1 MTKTARALAVLTVAA
16 LLAPISSPVVSAF
29 LTAEARSAEV
39 VRRMDQAQQP
49 ELGSIDFPTSG
60 SPAAQPLFIKG
71 VLLIH
76 SFEYDDAR
84 EAFQAAQ
91 KADPAFAMAYWGEAM
106 TYNHPVWQ
114 RSSPDLARAALNR
127 LAPAADARRAKAPT
141 EKEKDWLGA
150 VERLHGPG
158 EKLARDL
165 GYAEAMKRMHEKYP
179 ADDEVK
185 SFYALALLGTS
196 HGGRDFA
203 IYMRAAALVEQVYA
217 KNPQHPGAAHYLIH
231 AYDDPIHAPLG
242 LRYADA
248 YSKIAPAA
256 SHALHMASHIY
267 VAMGMW
273 DESAAT
279 NERSVKAADARREAK
294 KLDVDARGFHALLWL
309 VYSYT
314 QQGRYEEARGVMT
327 ELEAAAKESGSERT
341 RSHLA
346 LARAAWLI
354 ETRKWGE
361 AKAPVTAKGLPKDA
375 AIADLFAIGF
385 AAFRS
390 GNRAAGSRA
399 LQQMAALMET
409 TPVNLAPVRSGA
421 TQPGVRPLAPGVTPV
436 TPAPGPRAVPAPGT
450 GTASPAPQA
459 PGLRQGSGAALP
471 GHGADSAAPAAVGL
485 PTAGVGGDPRVPQVM
500 AQQLEAMLLF
510 SEGRREEALVLAR
523 QAAIV
528 EAGLPFEFGPPLPVK
543 PVNEQVGEMLMDLRR
558 PKEAMEA
565 FELSLTRTPRRV
577 LSLLG
582 LARAATAAKDP
593 ATAQRAYGELRE
605 IWKKADKTLPE
616 LKEIGALRPA
626 SSSH

>member
-1 MTKTARALAVLTVAA
+1 MKQRAVLASLLSVCLAA
-16 LLAPISSPVVSAF
+16 PMASGLS
-29 LTAEARSAEV
+29 
-39 VRRMDQAQQP
+39 RMDQ

-60 SPAAQPLFIKG
+60 SAAAQPFFIKG
-71 VLLIH
+71 VLLMH

-84 EAFQAAQ
+84 EAFVEAQ
-91 KADPAFAMAYWGEAM
+91 KADPNFAMAYWGEAM
-106 TYNHPVWQ
+106 TFNHPVWQ
-114 RSSPDLARAALNR
+114 RTSPELAKAALTK
-127 LAPAADARRAKAPT
+127 LAPTAEARRAKAAT

-150 VERLHGPG
+150 VERLSGSG
-158 EKLARDL
+158 DKLARDL
-165 GYAEAMKRMHEKYP
+165 AYADAMKRMLEKYP
-179 ADDEVK
+179 GDDEVR

-196 HGGRDFA
+196 HGGRDFS

-248 YSKIAPAA
+248 YSKIAPAV
-256 SHALHMASHIY
+256 SHALHMPSHIY
-267 VAMGMW
+267 VATGMW
-273 DESAAT
+273 DESAAI

-314 QQGRYEEARGVMT
+314 QQGRYEDARGIMAQ
-327 ELEAAAKESGSERT
+327 LEAAAKESGSERT

-361 AKAPVTAKGLPKDA
+361 AKAPVMAKGLPKDA

-385 AAFRS
+385 AAIRS
-390 GNRAAGSRA
+390 GNRQAGSAA
-399 LQQMAALMET
+399 LQAMAQLMESA
-409 TPVNLAPVRSGA
+409 PVNLAPVRPGPSTGGKPLP
-421 TQPGVRPLAPGVTPV
+421 PGVKPIA
-436 TPAPGPRAVPAPGT
+436 PAPGPVAVPAPGT
-450 GTASPAPQA
+450 KPPAPQA
-459 PGLRQGSGAALP
+459 ADASQAPGSAHAA
-471 GHGADSAAPAAVGL
+471 HAAAVGL
-485 PTAGVGGDPRVPQVM
+485 PTAGSSDIRVPQVM
-500 AQQLEAMLLF
+500 AQQLEALLLF

-523 QAAIV
+523 QAAVV
-528 EAGLPFEFGPPLPVK
+528 EAGLPFEFGPPIPVK

-565 FELSLTRTPRRV
+565 FDLSLKRNPKRA

-582 LARAATAAKDP
+582 LARAARAAKDN
-593 ATAQRAYGELRE
+593 ATAERAYAELRE

-616 LKEIGALRPA
+616 LKEIGAMRPQ
-626 SSSH
+626 S